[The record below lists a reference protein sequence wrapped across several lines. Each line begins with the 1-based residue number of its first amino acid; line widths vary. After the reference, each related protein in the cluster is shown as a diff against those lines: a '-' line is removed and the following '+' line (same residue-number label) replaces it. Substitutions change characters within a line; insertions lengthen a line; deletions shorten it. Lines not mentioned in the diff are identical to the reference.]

1 MLNKKTLSGLAKLLG
16 CFMLASFVI
25 TGCNNEGEKK
35 DTGADSAT
43 KTEVAPP
50 PAPVIDTTD
59 MDSASTRPVKTP
71 D

>member
-1 MLNKKTLSGLAKLLG
+1 MFKKSFPGLVMLLG
-16 CFMLASFVI
+16 FFMLASFFI

-50 PAPVIDTTD
+50 PPPTIDTSG

>member
-1 MLNKKTLSGLAKLLG
+1 MFKKSFPGLVMLLG
-16 CFMLASFVI
+16 FFMLASFFI

-35 DTGADSAT
+35 GTPTDSTT
-43 KTEVAPP
+43 KTELAPP